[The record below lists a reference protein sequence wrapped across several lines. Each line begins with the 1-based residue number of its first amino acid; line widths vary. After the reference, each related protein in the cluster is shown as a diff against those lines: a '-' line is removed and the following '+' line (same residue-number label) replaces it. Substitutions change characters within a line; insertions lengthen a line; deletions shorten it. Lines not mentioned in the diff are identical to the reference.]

1 MFLSHAGTA
10 NARKGTNDMLMLR
23 SAIASLLAVLAMS
36 SSAYAQ
42 SCTGSPVSVQIL
54 GSNGPGF
61 NRDRVSAG
69 YLLWTGSQAK
79 MIVDMG
85 GGTYARYTQTGAKFN
100 DLSIM
105 AISHFHPDH
114 TSDLPAFMWA
124 GRQGRSDVLP
134 VIGPSGNEGVPALPV
149 FLKRLFDSKEGAFQV
164 LGAIMEPA
172 SVNTGVLHLE
182 ASTVD
187 VTKTEPTKVLD
198 KDGMLV
204 TAIGIP
210 HGNIPALA
218 YRVQTNGVSVVF
230 STDQTGTN
238 PHFIDFAKG
247 ANVLVMHMATDMGNS
262 PLHASPA
269 VVGKVVQSAGVGRLI
284 VSHLGQFDLNAAV
297 AELKKSYTGP
307 LTIGADLQCTPVQ

>member
-1 MFLSHAGTA
+1 MRMFQSTF
-10 NARKGTNDMLMLR
+10 
-23 SAIASLLAVLAMS
+23 ASFLVVLAMS

-42 SCTGSPVSVQIL
+42 SCAGSPVAVQIL

-69 YLLWTGSQAK
+69 YLLWTGAQAK

-124 GRQGRSDVLP
+124 GRQGRKDVLP
-134 VIGPSGNEGVPALPV
+134 VIGPSGNEGVPSLPV

-172 SVNTGVLHLE
+172 SVNTGAVHLE
-182 ASTVD
+182 PTTVD
-187 VTKTEPTKVLD
+187 VKKTEPTKVFD
-198 KDGMLV
+198 KDGMVV
-204 TAIGIP
+204 TALGIP

-238 PHFIDFAKG
+238 PKFIDFAKG
-247 ANVLVMHMATDMGNS
+247 ANLLVMHMATDMEGS

-269 VVGKVVQSAGVGRLI
+269 VVGRVAQSAGVGRLV

-307 LTIGADLQCTPVQ
+307 LTVGSDLQCTPVQ

>member
-1 MFLSHAGTA
+1 
-10 NARKGTNDMLMLR
+10 MLMLR
-23 SAIASLLAVLAMS
+23 STIASLLAVLAVS

-42 SCTGSPVSVQIL
+42 GCAGSPVSVQIL

-85 GGTYARYTQTGAKFN
+85 GGTHARYSQAGAKFT

-105 AISHFHPDH
+105 AISHLHPDH
-114 TSDLPAFMWA
+114 TSDLPALMWA
-124 GRQGRSDVLP
+124 GRQSRHDVLP
-134 VIGPSGNEGVPALPV
+134 VIGPSGNEAVPGISV
-149 FLKRLFDSKEGAFQV
+149 FLRRLFDPKEGAFQV

-172 SVNTGVLHLE
+172 SVNTGVVHLE
-182 ASTVD
+182 STAVD
-187 VTKTEPTKVLD
+187 VTKTEPTKVFD
-198 KDGMLV
+198 KDGMVV
-204 TAIGIP
+204 TALGIP

-238 PHFIDFAKG
+238 PKFIDFAKG

-269 VVGKVVQSAGVGRLI
+269 VVGRVAQSAGVGRLV